1 MELPTIINIKMSKNT
16 ADQIRETIDL
26 LEQQLIAQPY
36 VMLLDVSSYE
46 LTSLMKEFRSEQ
58 ESYSKAGDRAQ
69 VMFYDPS
76 EKEEF
81 KKFIKSKNIGYDE
94 MGGDS

>member
-1 MELPTIINIKMSKNT
+1 MNKNT

-26 LEQQLIAQPY
+26 LEQEERQLITQPN
-36 VMLLDVSSYE
+36 VMLLDISSYE

-81 KKFIKSKNIGYDE
+81 KKFLKSKNIGYDE
-94 MGGDS
+94 MGEGS

>member
-1 MELPTIINIKMSKNT
+1 MNKN
-16 ADQIRETIDL
+16 AVDQIRETINL
-26 LEQQLIAQPY
+26 LEQKEQQLITQPN
-36 VMLLDVSSYE
+36 VMLLDISSYE

-58 ESYSKAGDRAQ
+58 ESYSKSGDRAQ

-81 KKFIKSKNIGYDE
+81 KKFLKRKNIGYDE
-94 MGGDS
+94 MGEGS

>member
-1 MELPTIINIKMSKNT
+1 
-16 ADQIRETIDL
+16 
-26 LEQQLIAQPY
+26 
-36 VMLLDVSSYE
+36 
-46 LTSLMKEFRSEQ
+46 MKEFRSEQ

-81 KKFIKSKNIGYDE
+81 KKFLKSKNIGYDE
-94 MGGDS
+94 MGEGS